1 MKRFVKTLLI
11 GLTIVTSLVLASCQG
26 TQTSAPVDSDSI
38 QVISSDT
45 TVTTDTLSSELEV
58 SSMVERGAVME
69 RVQTIYSLIK
79 QECSYMGGST
89 DSDLLDKAFCTKSW
103 NQLLMAVRRQEY
115 LTNTLFFE
123 VNHWTMSHDTDVVS
137 FDEFEVKHL
146 AYNDDG
152 EKRAQVDFTVYEAD
166 DYIPAR
172 IELVYEDGEWKIDN
186 FYHLK
191 YMFNMRERMWQFLDD
206 QTMAYLL

>member
-1 MKRFVKTLLI
+1 MF
-11 GLTIVTSLVLASCQG
+11 ASCG
-26 TQTSAPVDSDSI
+26 GSKSEAPADVDSTQI
-38 QVISSDT
+38 LKADT
-45 TVTTDTLSSELEV
+45 TMMSDTLSSEI
-58 SSMVERGAVME
+58 SSMVQRGVVLE

-89 DSDLLDKAFCTKSW
+89 DSDLLDKAFCSESW

-137 FDEFEVKHL
+137 FDEFEVRNL
-146 AYNDDG
+146 VFSDG
-152 EKRAQVDFTVYEAD
+152 EKRAQVDFTVYEAN

-172 IELVYEDGEWKIDN
+172 IELVYEDGQWKIDN

-191 YMFNMRERMWQFLDD
+191 YMFNLRERMWQFLDD

>member
-1 MKRFVKTLLI
+1 MKRLVKALLI
-11 GLTIVTSLVLASCQG
+11 GLPIVTSLMIASCGGSKTEAPADAESNEILG
-26 TQTSAPVDSDSI
+26 T
-38 QVISSDT
+38 DT
-45 TVTTDTLSSELEV
+45 TMMADTLNSEV
-58 SSMVERGAVME
+58 SAMVERGVVLE
-69 RVQTIYSLIK
+69 RVKTIYSLIK
-79 QECSYMGGST
+79 QECSYMGGSS

-123 VNHWTMSHDTDVVS
+123 VNHWTMSHDTDLVN
-137 FDEFEVKHL
+137 FDEFEVR
-146 AYNDDG
+146 NIVISDN
-152 EKRAQVDFTVYEAD
+152 EKRAQVDFTVYEPNN
-166 DYIPAR
+166 YIPAR
-172 IELVYEDGEWKIDN
+172 IELVYEDGQWKIDN